1 MRPRRPSQP
10 CSLTGSLY
18 QFFPNIYWQHPRLLL
33 PTLALA
39 IGVLLWQVIVP
50 QRTWRWLG
58 PSVFV
63 AVVGLLVAERV
74 YTLLWKG

>member
-1 MRPRRPSQP
+1 
-10 CSLTGSLY
+10 
-18 QFFPNIYWQHPRLLL
+18 
-33 PTLALA
+33 LALA

-50 QRTWRWLG
+50 QRTRRWLG

-63 AVVGLLVAERV
+63 AVVGLLVAERM